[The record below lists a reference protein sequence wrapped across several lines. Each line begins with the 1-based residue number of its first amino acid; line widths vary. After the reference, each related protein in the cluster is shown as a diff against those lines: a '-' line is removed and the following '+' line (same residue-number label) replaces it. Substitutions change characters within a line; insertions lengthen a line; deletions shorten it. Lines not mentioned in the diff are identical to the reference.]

1 MTQSIRM
8 NAKSLAVVAGVMLV
22 IAGSLAN
29 VNDASATNYESSQAS
44 AGSNDCGN
52 GYSLLNIFCQNLASQ
67 IDGDGNAINIIA
79 LQPSSG
85 EKKVTICSCYLSRF
99 RVEPQ
104 KPTYFFY
111 YPNVAFC

>member
-8 NAKSLAVVAGVMLV
+8 NAKSLTVVAGVMLV

-29 VNDASATNYESSQAS
+29 VNDASATKYESSQAS

-52 GYSLLNIFCQNLASQ
+52 GVLPLNIFCQNLASQ

-85 EKKVTICSCYLSRF
+85 EEEGDDLQLL
-99 RVEPQ
+99 P
-104 KPTYFFY
+104 
-111 YPNVAFC
+111 

>member
-29 VNDASATNYESSQAS
+29 VNDVSATKYESSQAS

-52 GYSLLNIFCQNLASQ
+52 GVCL
-67 IDGDGNAINIIA
+67 
-79 LQPSSG
+79 
-85 EKKVTICSCYLSRF
+85 
-99 RVEPQ
+99 
-104 KPTYFFY
+104 
-111 YPNVAFC
+111 